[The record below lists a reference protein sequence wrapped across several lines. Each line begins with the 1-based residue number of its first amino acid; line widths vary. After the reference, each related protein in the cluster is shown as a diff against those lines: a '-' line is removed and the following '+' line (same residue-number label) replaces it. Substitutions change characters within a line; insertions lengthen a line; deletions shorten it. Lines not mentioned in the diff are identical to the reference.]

1 MSELEKYK
9 DYKTIL
15 AVIAILRCEGK
26 FLLLKRAGDKEVD
39 PDIYSGVGGK
49 VEPGESFLE
58 AIVREVKEETG
69 LTIPSE
75 KFHPSG
81 IVQAPD
87 PNDDAE
93 WVMPIF
99 VCDLDTQEQ
108 IPSSEDGDFYWIDL
122 TKIENLNV
130 LPDLAD
136 FLKAITK
143 NPNAYVLTYC
153 KYGKDGKVVEKK
165 SVIYA
170 NSN

>member
-15 AVIAILRCEGK
+15 AVIAILRCNGK
-26 FLLLKRAGDKEVD
+26 FLLLKRAGSKKVD
-39 PDIYSGVGGK
+39 PDVYSGVGGK

-69 LTIPSE
+69 LTISPE
-75 KFHPSG
+75 KFHPAG

-99 VCDLDTQEQ
+99 VCDLDKQEQ
-108 IPSSEDGDFYWIDL
+108 IPSNEDGEFYWIDPEEI
-122 TKIENLNV
+122 KNLNI

-136 FLKAITK
+136 FLNAIIK
-143 NPNAYVLTYC
+143 NTNAYVLTFC
-153 KYGKDGKVVEKK
+153 KYDKNGKVVEKK
-165 SVIYA
+165 SAVY
-170 NSN
+170 

>member
-15 AVIAILRCEGK
+15 AVIAILRCNGK
-26 FLLLKRAGDKEVD
+26 FLLLKRAGNKEVD

-69 LTIPSE
+69 LAISPE
-75 KFHPSG
+75 KFRPAG

-99 VCDLDTQEQ
+99 VSDLDTQEQ
-108 IPSSEDGDFYWIDL
+108 IPSSEDGDFYWIDPAE
-122 TKIENLNV
+122 IENLNV

-136 FLKAITK
+136 FLKAIIK
-143 NPNAYVLTYC
+143 NPNAYVLTFC
-153 KYGKDGKVVEKK
+153 KYGKDGKVAEMK
-165 SVIYA
+165 STVY
-170 NSN
+170 

>member
-15 AVIAILRCEGK
+15 AVIAILRCNGK
-26 FLLLKRAGDKEVD
+26 FLFLRRDDANEIDQR
-39 PDIYSGVGGK
+39 IYSGVGGK

-69 LTIPSE
+69 LTIPPE
-75 KFHPSG
+75 KFRPSG

-99 VCDLDTQEQ
+99 VCDLDRQEQ
-108 IPSSEDGDFYWIDL
+108 IPSSEDGDFYWIDP
-122 TKIENLNV
+122 KDIENLNI

-165 SVIYA
+165 STVY
-170 NSN
+170 

>member
-15 AVIAILRCEGK
+15 AVIAILRCDGK
-26 FLLLKRAGDKEVD
+26 FLLLRRADSKEID
-39 PDIYSGVGGK
+39 PRIYSGVGGK

-69 LTIPSE
+69 LAISPE
-75 KFHPSG
+75 KFRPAG

-93 WVMPIF
+93 WIMPIF
-99 VCDLDTQEQ
+99 ICDLDRQEQ
-108 IPSSEDGDFYWIDL
+108 IPSSEDGDFYWIDPEEI
-122 TKIENLNV
+122 KNLNI
-130 LPDLAD
+130 LPDLVD

-165 SVIYA
+165 STVY
-170 NSN
+170 

>member
-15 AVIAILRCEGK
+15 AVIAILRCNGK
-26 FLLLKRAGDKEVD
+26 FLLLRRAVSKEVD
-39 PDIYSGVGGK
+39 PRIYSGVGGK

-69 LTIPSE
+69 LVITPE
-75 KFHPSG
+75 KFYPAG

-99 VCDLDTQEQ
+99 ICDLDRQEQ
-108 IPSSEDGDFYWIDL
+108 IPSSEDGDFYWINPAK
-122 TKIENLNV
+122 TENLNV

-143 NPNAYVLTYC
+143 NPNAYVLTFC
-153 KYGKDGKVVEKK
+153 KYGKNGKVVEKK
-165 SVIYA
+165 STVY
-170 NSN
+170 